1 MAQAPRHFTLFV
13 CFLKFLNIKFRKG
26 HYNKT
31 VTIQS
36 PGIVTTTIIFQDTH
50 IVLLPIEP
58 LSGPAIY
65 LVPEKTTDIIK
76 AMFQWELFPLNKYT
90 ITNYF
95 NLCMPWV

>member
-1 MAQAPRHFTLFV
+1 MAQAPKHYSLTC

-31 VTIQS
+31 LTMQS
-36 PGIVTTTIIFQDTH
+36 PGIVTTTIIFQDDH
-50 IVLLPIEP
+50 IVIVPIDP

-65 LVPEKTTDIIK
+65 LVPEKTTDIIN

-90 ITNYF
+90 INNYF
-95 NLCMPWV
+95 NSCLKWN